1 MKLINVSA
9 EFQLDGSV
17 QVTRFNWNGR
27 DYLVESQGRQW
38 QAENGRH
45 VLVSTPGGRMFE
57 LLYMPVDGRWFMARS
72 HTPPMAV

>member
-17 QVTRFNWNGR
+17 QISNFNWNGR
-27 DYLVESQGRQW
+27 DYVVESQGRQW

-45 VLVSTPGGRMFE
+45 VLVSTQSGRMFE
-57 LLYMPVDGRWFMARS
+57 LLYMPGDGRWFMARS
-72 HTPPMAV
+72 QPPRMAA